1 MIKVIK
7 RDGREKNFDK
17 RFIEIAVDKAK
28 EEVGINNDTLPIDIA
43 QSIEEDLIEDNVA
56 EINIEEIQDMV
67 IKALKEESPKVA
79 EAYKNYRE
87 KRNLERKHPIDKQI
101 LELMEGTNE
110 FLAKENA
117 NKNSTLIST
126 QRDLMA
132 GTISRSLAT
141 RYKIP
146 KYLMDA
152 HNEGLIKFHDLDY
165 FINPMTNCIEE
176 NGWITYKD
184 ENGVKNIQLKQLKT
198 MFNMKN
204 EDNIQVVIIK
214 DSHDTSLANNIM
226 RFIQENY
233 DTKKTI
239 SVEFKS

>member
-87 KRNLERKHPIDKQI
+87 KRNLERDRKSK
-101 LELMEGTNE
+101 
-110 FLAKENA
+110 FLKDIEDIFNQTSEEIRNNA
-117 NKNSTLIST
+117 NK
-126 QRDLMA
+126 A
-132 GTISRSLAT
+132 GDKLQTYRAMIADVACNNYADT
-141 RYKIP
+141 KIIP
-146 KYLMDA
+146 ERL
-152 HNEGLIKFHDLDY
+152 
-165 FINPMTNCIEE
+165 
-176 NGWITYKD
+176 
-184 ENGVKNIQLKQLKT
+184 LKK
-198 MFNMKN
+198 
-204 EDNIQVVIIK
+204 
-214 DSHDTSLANNIM
+214 H
-226 RFIQENY
+226 
-233 DTKKTI
+233 KKTI
-239 SVEFKS
+239 YVFYSSRIFKLLNEILILERYDITKNTRSTYTD